1 MMIKILCHTSRL
13 FLYAS
18 DVSIYFTDCSIEIFL
33 YVFHSE
39 HYMIDI
45 FSASD
50 LAKEQK
56 LNFGDDIASQLRLA
70 RKKRFSIQEEK
81 RIAQEIELHS
91 YLNKLI
97 EKDKEEQI
105 SNIQNEEG
113 DNSATRAK
121 IQEIESKCVSII
133 STENNL

>member
-1 MMIKILCHTSRL
+1 MHKKCQFKVTIVRVNLSKH
-13 FLYAS
+13 F
-18 DVSIYFTDCSIEIFL
+18 FP
-33 YVFHSE
+33 
-39 HYMIDI
+39 
-45 FSASD
+45 ASD

-70 RKKRFSIQEEK
+70 RKKRFSIQEER

-105 SNIQNEEG
+105 NGIKKEEG
-113 DNSATRAK
+113 DNSASRAK
-121 IQEIESKCVSII
+121 IEEIESKCVSKILTLI
-133 STENNL
+133 VMVYSC